1 MSKMMIASL
10 GVATLAVSASAQTY
24 STLDIADL
32 TTPNDRTGVTA
43 PTFGTES
50 GVISGTVTWP
60 VVVENTMGFDIA
72 RVAIRIERD
81 PTEMYAP
88 GEFEQIVFQTPST
101 SDVSASPLPGDTSS
115 SFSVDS
121 AMLSDDNGNLS
132 ADQRLDFIFSN
143 SAPHKEGDALQY
155 EFTIENPTDRLYNFS
170 FEFFP
175 VPTPGT
181 AFVAGL
187 AGLFVSRRRR

>member
-1 MSKMMIASL
+1 M
-10 GVATLAVSASAQTY
+10 V
-24 STLDIADL
+24 
-32 TTPNDRTGVTA
+32 
-43 PTFGTES
+43 
-50 GVISGTVTWP
+50 SGTTTWP

-81 PTEMYAP
+81 PTETYAA

-101 SDVSASPLPGDTSS
+101 SDVTDSPVPGDTDAP
-115 SFSVDS
+115 FAVDS
-121 AMLSDDNGNLS
+121 ATLSDDNGNLG
-132 ADQRLDFIFSN
+132 ADQRLDFLFASG
-143 SAPHKEGDALQY
+143 SPHKQGDALQY
-155 EFTIENPTDRLYNFS
+155 EFTIENPTDNLYNFS

>member
-10 GVATLAVSASAQTY
+10 GVAALAASASAQTL
-24 STLDIADL
+24 STQNIADL

-43 PTFGTES
+43 PTFGTEL
-50 GVISGTVTWP
+50 GIVSGTITWP

-88 GEFEQIVFQTPST
+88 GEFEQIAFQTPST
-101 SDVSASPLPGDTSS
+101 SDVSDSPVPGDTDAP
-115 SFSVDS
+115 FVVD
-121 AMLSDDNGNLS
+121 AATLSDDNGNLAS
-132 ADQRLDFIFSN
+132 NQRLDFFFS
-143 SAPHKEGDALQY
+143 SGAPHKEGDALMY
-155 EFTIENPTDRLYNFS
+155 EFTIDNPTDRLYNFS

-175 VPTPGT
+175 VPTPGS
-181 AFVAGL
+181 AFVAGM
-187 AGLFVSRRRR
+187 AGLLVSRRQR